1 MNKIVR
7 EFAKKLHTQRVIKN
21 ISQEKLSLA
30 CGFNKKLVGILERSE
45 QRITLE
51 KVYILAAHLDCSIY
65 DLLPSED
72 PNQIEEMI
80 KVDRAHK

>member
-7 EFAKKLHTQRVIKN
+7 EFAKKLHAQRIIKN

-51 KVYILAAHLDCSIY
+51 KVYILAAHLDCSIH

-72 PNQIEEMI
+72 PNHIEEMI
-80 KVDRAHK
+80 KVDEKYL

>member
-7 EFAKKLHTQRVIKN
+7 EFAKNLRTQRVIRN

-30 CGFNKKLVGILERSE
+30 CGFNKKLVGMLERSE

-51 KVYILAAHLDCSIY
+51 KVYILAAYLDCSIY
-65 DLLPSED
+65 DLMPSED
-72 PNQIEEMI
+72 PKNIEAMI
-80 KVDRAHK
+80 KVDKQTK

>member
-7 EFAKKLHTQRVIKN
+7 EFAKNLHKQRVKKK

-30 CGFNKKLVGILERSE
+30 CGFNKKLVGMLERSE

-51 KVYILAAHLDCSIY
+51 KVYILAAHLNCSIY
-65 DLLPSED
+65 DLLPIED
-72 PNQIEEMI
+72 PKNIEAMI
-80 KVDRAHK
+80 QVDKQSK

>member
-7 EFAKKLHTQRVIKN
+7 EFAKNLHKQRVKKK

-30 CGFNKKLVGILERSE
+30 CGFNKKLVGMLERSE

-51 KVYILAAHLDCSIY
+51 KVYILAAHLNCSIY

-72 PNQIEEMI
+72 PKHIEAMI
-80 KVDRAHK
+80 QVDKQSE

>member
-7 EFAKKLHTQRVIKN
+7 EFAKKLHTQRTIKK

-65 DLLPSED
+65 DLLPSEN

-80 KVDRAHK
+80 KVDEKHL